1 MLNIKEVNYF
11 TKLVNKKLAD
21 PVQCPFEKFD
31 ENHLVISGLDD
42 NDEVY
47 FKCLNCNN
55 RFKSGYNLEKRIKDT
70 IDKYKSI
77 R

>member
-11 TKLVNKKLAD
+11 TKLVSKKLAD
-21 PVQCPFEKFD
+21 PIQCPFERVA
-31 ENHLVISGLDD
+31 ENHLVISGFDD

-47 FKCLNCNN
+47 FKCLDCNN
-55 RFKSGYNLEKRIKDT
+55 RFKAGINLEKRIKDS